1 MIVQHPAY
9 KTAQMCVVSP
19 SLLLHKYPGL
29 KHFWTKPRM
38 WPYSGIMSS
47 EPWRGRSTLSAYRPE
62 LQPLQSN
69 EMYDLLMTEIFYALK
84 DYQSILNNSNPK
96 QPTSVSAGPDFIC
109 YVTSNYYYYWGL
121 KVCGTGSNEPPT
133 SASYVFIQIISN
145 GISNQANRSFC
156 IA

>member
-96 QPTSVSAGPDFIC
+96 QPTSVCAGPDFIC
-109 YVTSNYYYYWGL
+109 SSAMLHQTTTIIGDLKYVGL
-121 KVCGTGSNEPPT
+121 AVMSHPPLPVMC
-133 SASYVFIQIISN
+133 SFKSFAMVFQIKQHS
-145 GISNQANRSFC
+145 
-156 IA
+156 